1 LTESLCEFQIYFL
14 KGEKMVSGL
23 FENFLLSFEWIF
35 ETIGTAI
42 IIYGG
47 LKATI
52 QIFLSEALRRSH
64 DLEKIR
70 EELTNRIL
78 FGLEFYIVV
87 AILGTERNPNMQ
99 DLTVLG
105 TVVLIRTILG
115 YFLSREV
122 KEYQFD

>member
-1 LTESLCEFQIYFL
+1 MASDFFD
-14 KGEKMVSGL
+14 
-23 FENFLLSFEWIF
+23 NFLQIFEWVF
-35 ETIGTAI
+35 ETIGTTI

-47 LKATI
+47 LKATV
-52 QIFLSEALRRSH
+52 QIFLSETLKKFR

-70 EELTNRIL
+70 KELTNRIL

-87 AILGTERNPNMQ
+87 AVLATLRDPNIQ

-105 TVVLIRTILG
+105 TVVLIRTVLG

>member
-1 LTESLCEFQIYFL
+1 MALEWYSSFL
-14 KGEKMVSGL
+14 QV
-23 FENFLLSFEWIF
+23 FEWVF
-35 ETIGTAI
+35 ETIGTTI

-47 LKATI
+47 LKATAM
-52 QIFLSEALRRSH
+52 IFLSEVFRRSR

-70 EELTNRIL
+70 KELTNRIL

-87 AILGTERNPNMQ
+87 AVLATLRNPTTQ

-105 TVVLIRTILG
+105 TVVLIRTVLG

>member
-1 LTESLCEFQIYFL
+1 MF
-14 KGEKMVSGL
+14 SGL
-23 FENFLLSFEWIF
+23 FEDFLLSSKWIF

-52 QIFLSEALRRSH
+52 RIFLYEVLRKSR

-78 FGLEFYIVV
+78 FGLEFYILV
-87 AILGTERNPNMQ
+87 AILGTLKNSNMQ
-99 DLTVLG
+99 DLIVLD
-105 TVVLIRTILG
+105 TVVLIRTVFG